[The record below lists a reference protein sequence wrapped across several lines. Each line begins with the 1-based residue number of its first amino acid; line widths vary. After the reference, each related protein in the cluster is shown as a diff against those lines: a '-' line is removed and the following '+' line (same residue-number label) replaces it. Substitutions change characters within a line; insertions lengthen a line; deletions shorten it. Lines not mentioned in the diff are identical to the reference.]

1 MVRLRLECTRSLP
14 KRRRTHLVLAPRRG
28 LVSLA
33 SPPASPSITSS
44 TAFASSVLLAGA
56 GLGAAAG
63 AVAGQVAKAHGSA
76 SSRAFWTL
84 RCDEQPAA
92 EAANAGSTATGKGD
106 EARDANNGDND
117 DPAWLAKLKSLPMP
131 TLPSAPSL
139 PDFPSLPDLPLP
151 SLRLTDVTDTLESW
165 KASLASLSTT
175 FAKLQDE
182 LSLGPDSTYAHILDE
197 GKDPRTHPE
206 LQWDAQVRIGTDLPI
221 SERAFLRNRRQKMR
235 AAFARL
241 VDVPL
246 DDLDERDLPT
256 VSIAAS
262 GGGYR
267 AMLNTMASLEAAK
280 ETGLWD
286 VVTHIS
292 GVSGSCWALN
302 TLYSLGGAD
311 ISWTLKHL
319 RERVK
324 EPFLQPDTF
333 TGLLNVDDPN
343 SRAILAATILK
354 KASQGGDISLV
365 DVYGVLVS
373 TRLYVASSALP
384 PPPQQLSLHTMKT
397 SAQRDFI
404 DDGGAPL
411 PIYTT
416 VRHDIPPPSE
426 LEKLEKES
434 EDKAKE
440 MVQKAEYTWFE
451 TTPFEVGSDKLAA
464 WIPTWAL
471 GRVFDGGKSAER
483 VPELG
488 VPVLSGIYASAFSAS
503 LFSYWSEIRPLLVAM
518 PLFSKID
525 DFVKSNAYKLDIIH
539 PLPPAELPNFLYNL
553 RTLPSSVPS
562 SLATERTLGFADAG
576 INLNLPYLPLL
587 RRSADVIIAL
597 DASADSQDVW
607 FSRAAELARKYD
619 AAPSTAATAGGA
631 QKEEGV
637 EQAGKR
643 ERSRWPAVDVEAL
656 FPAQVAAQQGG
667 SAGEGEDNVAV
678 KGVKEHEKDAHAA
691 ADKVDAAKLQEGAS
705 SAKEEGERGGVRI
718 DNPQP
723 APVGSAPES
732 AERAAHED
740 GAGRG
745 EDKPMPSSQAREPP
759 LGRCSIWIGSTNPDH
774 AASCRNDDPS
784 VDDVLERDG
793 IALAYIPLAPDHE
806 FKNPL
811 EVFST
816 WQFEYPEDETDRLI
830 RLAKAN
836 FKAGEEQLKTLL
848 KGVWLRKRRQ
858 RLADEARG
866 GPAGAAAGSSRAE

>member
-14 KRRRTHLVLAPRRG
+14 TRRPTHLVLAPRRG
-28 LVSLA
+28 LVSLPT
-33 SPPASPSITSS
+33 SPASPSITS
-44 TAFASSVLLAGA
+44 TKAFASSVLLAGA

-63 AVAGQVAKAHGSA
+63 ATAGHSAKAGQ
-76 SSRAFWTL
+76 SRAFWTL
-84 RCDEQPAA
+84 RCDEEPAA
-92 EAANAGSTATGKGD
+92 KATKGTSAGQDKGEARRDGDKGD
-106 EARDANNGDND
+106 D
-117 DPAWLAKLKSLPMP
+117 DEPAWLAKLKSLPMP
-131 TLPSAPSL
+131 TLPSASSL
-139 PDFPSLPDLPLP
+139 PDFPSLSDLPVP
-151 SLRLTDVTDTLESW
+151 SFRLADVTDTLESW
-165 KASLASLSTT
+165 KTSLASLSTT

-182 LSLGPDSTYAHILDE
+182 LSLGPDSTYAHIVDE

-235 AAFARL
+235 ASFARL
-241 VDVPL
+241 VGVPVDDV
-246 DDLDERDLPT
+246 DERDLPT

-302 TLYSLGGAD
+302 TLYSLGGSD

-373 TRLYVASSALP
+373 TRLYVASSSLP
-384 PPPQQLSLHTMKT
+384 PPPKPLSLRTMKT

-404 DDGGAPL
+404 DDGDAPL

-416 VRHDIPPPSE
+416 VRHDIPPPAE

-440 MVQKAEYTWFE
+440 LVQKAEYTWFE

-619 AAPSTAATAGGA
+619 TVSSTSAAGA
-631 QKEEGV
+631 QEKEEGV
-637 EQAGKR
+637 EQAGRR

-656 FPAQVAAQQGG
+656 FPAQVAAQQGNSG
-667 SAGEGEDNVAV
+667 GEGEGEGNVAV
-678 KGVKEHEKDAHAA
+678 VGVKEHEKDAGRA

-705 SAKEEGERGGVRI
+705 RAKADGERGGVRVE
-718 DNPQP
+718 NPQP

-732 AERAAHED
+732 AERAAQEGEA
-740 GAGRG
+740 GAG

-774 AASCRNDDPS
+774 AASCRNDHPS
-784 VDDVLERDG
+784 VDDVFERDG
-793 IALAYIPLAPDHE
+793 IALAYIPLAPDDE

-816 WQFEYPEDETDRLI
+816 WQFEYKEDETDRLI

-836 FKAGEEQLKTLL
+836 FKAGEEQLKVLL
-848 KGVWLRKRRQ
+848 KGVWLRKRQQ
-858 RLADEARG
+858 RLTDEARG
-866 GPAGAAAGSSRAE
+866 GPADDAAGSSRED

>member
-1 MVRLRLECTRSLP
+1 MVRLRLETTRTLP
-14 KRRRTHLVLAPRRG
+14 PRRPAPLALAPRRG
-28 LVSLA
+28 LASLPT
-33 SPPASPSITSS
+33 SPPITS
-44 TAFASSVLLAGA
+44 TRLFASSVLLAGA
-56 GLGAAAG
+56 GLGAGVG
-63 AVAGQVAKAHGSA
+63 AVAGHAAKPHGSP

-84 RCDEQPAA
+84 RCDDQPAA
-92 EAANAGSTATGKGD
+92 TKATATGKGG
-106 EARDANNGDND
+106 AGRDGDCGD
-117 DPAWLAKLKSLPMP
+117 DKDPAWLAKLKSLPRP
-131 TLPSAPSL
+131 TLPTPPSL

-151 SLRLTDVTDTLESW
+151 SLRLADVTATLESW
-165 KASLASLSTT
+165 KSSLASLSTT

-182 LSLGPDSTYAHILDE
+182 LSLGPDSTYAHIVDE
-197 GKDPRTHPE
+197 GKDARAHPE
-206 LQWDAQVRIGTDLPI
+206 LQWDAQVRLGTDLPI

-246 DDLDERDLPT
+246 DDVDERDLPT

-354 KASQGGDISLV
+354 KASQGGDVSLV

-384 PPPQQLSLHTMKT
+384 PPPRPLSLRTMKT

-426 LEKLEKES
+426 LEKLENEN

-518 PLFSKID
+518 PLFAKID

-619 AAPSTAATAGGA
+619 AVPSTAADA
-631 QKEEGV
+631 QQQQEDGV
-637 EQAGKR
+637 EQAGRR

-667 SAGEGEDNVAV
+667 KAGDAKDES
-678 KGVKEHEKDAHAA
+678 KEHEKDAHAA
-691 ADKVDAAKLQEGAS
+691 AAKVDAAKLQEGAS
-705 SAKEEGERGGVRI
+705 GAKEDGERSGVRV

-740 GAGRG
+740 GAGAG

-774 AASCRNDDPS
+774 AASCRNDHPS
-784 VDDVLERDG
+784 VDDVLERNG
-793 IALAYIPLAPDHE
+793 IALAYIPLAPDDE

-816 WQFEYPEDETDRLI
+816 WEFAFKEEETDRLI

-836 FKAGEEQLKTLL
+836 FKAGEEQLKTVL
-848 KGVWLRKRRQ
+848 KGVWLRKRQQ

-866 GPAGAAAGSSRAE
+866 GSADGASEPSSSL